1 MSTYRT
7 SSSDFQQLRHIWEAH
22 HQSPEGEML
31 ALPSFLSRSQ
41 SSLHT
46 STDSPVAAAGSGGTA
61 APTTVSRMS
70 SSVDSIAVS
79 VYDLYKYGLWLRGE
93 TLELLYCLYAML
105 PGHIVAKV

>member
-1 MSTYRT
+1 
-7 SSSDFQQLRHIWEAH
+7 
-22 HQSPEGEML
+22 ML

-41 SSLHT
+41 NSLHT

-79 VYDLYKYGLWLRGE
+79 VYESYKYGLWLRGLE
-93 TLELLYCLYAML
+93 TLELLYCLYAM
-105 PGHIVAKV
+105 PSNHTAANVEA

>member
-1 MSTYRT
+1 
-7 SSSDFQQLRHIWEAH
+7 
-22 HQSPEGEML
+22 ML

-46 STDSPVAAAGSGGTA
+46 STDSPVTAAGGT

-79 VYDLYKYGLWLRGE
+79 VNDSYKYGLWLRGE
-93 TLELLYCLYAML
+93 TLELLNRLYAM
-105 PGHIVAKV
+105 PSSHIAANVEA

>member
-1 MSTYRT
+1 
-7 SSSDFQQLRHIWEAH
+7 
-22 HQSPEGEML
+22 ML

-46 STDSPVAAAGSGGTA
+46 STDSPVAAAGGGGTA

-79 VYDLYKYGLWLRGE
+79 VYDSYKYELWLRGLE
-93 TLELLYCLYAML
+93 TLELLYCLYVML
-105 PGHIVAKV
+105 PSHIVASV